1 MITIAHRLSTVANAD
16 LILYLH
22 QGAIVESGSH
32 EELLA
37 RRGHYWGLWNH
48 QRTSGLSSSNRTSKV
63 DLVALAAAE
72 KEKEEEVEKEV
83 EKINIVEQEFRV

>member
-32 EELLA
+32 EELLLK
-37 RRGHYWGLWNH
+37 RGHYWGLWNH
-48 QRTSGLSSSNRTSKV
+48 QRSGLSSSNRTSKM

-72 KEKEEEVEKEV
+72 KEKEEKNEV
-83 EKINIVEQEFRV
+83 EKINIVEREFRV

>member
-1 MITIAHRLSTVANAD
+1 MANAD

-48 QRTSGLSSSNRTSKV
+48 QRTTSSGLSSSNRTSKV
-63 DLVALAAAE
+63 DLVALERE
-72 KEKEEEVEKEV
+72 KEKEEEVEKV
-83 EKINIVEQEFRV
+83 EKINIVEREFRV